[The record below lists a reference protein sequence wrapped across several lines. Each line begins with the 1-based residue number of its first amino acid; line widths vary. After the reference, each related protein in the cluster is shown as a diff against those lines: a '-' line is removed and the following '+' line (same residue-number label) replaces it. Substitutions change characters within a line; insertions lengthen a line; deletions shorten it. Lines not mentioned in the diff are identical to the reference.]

1 MTRKEAAKIL
11 RDISTLALPTVNG
24 IPFPQIKEAL
34 ELGADALDP
43 RRTTASVGAF
53 TSSDRNSD
61 EELRRCL
68 DDLNDRIQNGRF

>member
-11 RDISTLALPTVNG
+11 RDIAATTLPTVNG
-24 IPFPQIKEAL
+24 IPFPQIKEAI

-53 TSSDRNSD
+53 ISSDRNSD

-68 DDLNDRIQNGRF
+68 DDLTDRIQKGRF